1 MVSTHSSCQSIIM
14 PQANV
19 FGDVTVNIDGGVV
32 LLLVYVVVALGA
44 VARKLLKRLK
54 KRLE

>member
-19 FGDVTVNIDGGVV
+19 FGDVTVNIDGGVA